1 MKNIILGGIF
11 INMKII
17 ITESQYRLL
26 ARRLDD
32 FVMIDREFK
41 YRLRKESSCG
51 WDDVQNYFSWVAYKT
66 EDTVVYKLN
75 EDGLLKS
82 KPEDELEILRKI
94 RNEIREYLYS
104 NFYEYT
110 EIYYHRNKESNC
122 PE

>member
-1 MKNIILGGIF
+1 
-11 INMKII
+11 MKII

-26 ARRLDD
+26 TRRLDD
-32 FVMIDREFK
+32 FAMIDREFK

-51 WDDVQNYFSWVAYKT
+51 WDDAQNYFSWVAYKT

-110 EIYYHRNKESNC
+110 EIYYSRNKKSNC
-122 PE
+122 SE